1 MTNQTILQQRAKL
14 QAEID
19 AAREQR
25 VELAR
30 RMEELRETE
39 ALTPRQAQEGRDRK
53 HKAEAERKAEAEARQ
68 LKSRLRARYMAVAG
82 ATEEQFEDAFPRLLN
97 EHAEAV
103 ALGRADD
110 LKAPGEESEWTDPAR
125 WGL

>member
-1 MTNQTILQQRAKL
+1 MSNQTIHQQRAKL

-25 VELAR
+25 AELVR
-30 RMEELRETE
+30 RMEELRHSDVV
-39 ALTPRQAQEGRDRK
+39 TPMQAQEERDSKRK
-53 HKAEAERKAEAEARQ
+53 ADAERKAEAEARQ
-68 LKSRLRARYMAVAG
+68 LKNRLRARYMAVAG
-82 ATEEQFEDAFPRLLN
+82 ATEEQFEDAFPRLLQ
-97 EHAEAV
+97 EHAEAA

-110 LKAPGEESEWTDPAR
+110 LNAPADVSEWSDPKR